1 MWSATSSVVDG
12 RRNGLYVIIEMFPL
26 NKPKPTSNQ
35 PRTEIGDFAYV
46 NRGGLGVWLQI

>member
-1 MWSATSSVVDG
+1 MWPATSGIVDG

-35 PRTEIGDFAYV
+35 PRPEIGDFAYV
-46 NRGGLGVWLQI
+46 NPGGLGVGLQI